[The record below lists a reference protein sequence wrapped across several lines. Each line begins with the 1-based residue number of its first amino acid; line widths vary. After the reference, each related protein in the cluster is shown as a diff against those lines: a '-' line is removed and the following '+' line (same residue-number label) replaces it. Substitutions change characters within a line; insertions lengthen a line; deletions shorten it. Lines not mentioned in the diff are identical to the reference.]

1 MNNYNF
7 IFPGQGSQSV
17 GMSSCILSSETSK
30 ILFDKT
36 SNLLGYDLLDIC
48 LNGPDDLLTKTKNTQ
63 PAIFTLSIAID
74 RMLKESNIFPTAV
87 AGHSLG
93 EYSALVSSEALSFED
108 AIQLVILRSSE
119 MEKANNTYL
128 GSMAAVINSTLD
140 DINKVISSST
150 GVLVI
155 ANYNTDKQIVLSG
168 EDSEINCAIEQF
180 EKISSRAKCIKLNVS
195 GAFHS
200 PLMKF
205 AREALSNAINSLNF
219 SNAKVPIYQNINA
232 SPSQDSHDIKKNL
245 ILQLENPVQWYKT
258 ILKMIGKIDNIF
270 IECGP
275 GNVLAGIN
283 KRISN
288 KINTLPSNSIENLS
302 HLCKQN

>member
-17 GMSSCILSSETSK
+17 GMSSCILSSESSK

-74 RMLKESNIFPTAV
+74 RMLKESNIFPAAV

-108 AIQLVILRSSE
+108 AIELVILRSSE

-140 DINKVISSST
+140 DINKVISSSA

-168 EDSEINCAIEQF
+168 EDSEINYAIEQF
-180 EKISSRAKCIKLNVS
+180 EKISSRTKCIKLNVS

-245 ILQLENPVQWYKT
+245 ISQLENPVQWYKT
-258 ILKMIGKIDNIF
+258 ILKMIEKIDNDF

-283 KRISN
+283 RRISN
-288 KINTLPSNSIENLS
+288 KINTLPSNSIKNLS
-302 HLCKQN
+302 DLCKQN

>member
-1 MNNYNF
+1 MNNCNF
-7 IFPGQGSQSV
+7 IFPGQGSQTV
-17 GMSSCILSSETSK
+17 GMSSCILSSEVSK
-30 ILFDKT
+30 VLFDKT

-48 LNGPDDLLTKTKNTQ
+48 LNGPNDLLTKTKNAQ
-63 PAIFTLSIAID
+63 PAIFTLSIVID
-74 RMLKESNIFPTAV
+74 SILKESNIFPNAV

-93 EYSALVSSEALSFED
+93 EYSALVSSEVLSFDD
-108 AIQLVILRSSE
+108 AIDIVILRSLE
-119 MEKANNTYL
+119 MERANNTNL
-128 GSMAAVINSTLD
+128 GSMAAVINTSLD
-140 DINKVISSST
+140 DINKVLSASKGI
-150 GVLVI
+150 LVI

-168 EDSEINCAIEQF
+168 EDLEINYAIEGLK
-180 EKISSRAKCIKLNVS
+180 KISSRTKCIKLNVS

-219 SNAKVPIYQNINA
+219 NNAKVPIYQNFNA
-232 SPSQDSHDIKKNL
+232 SPYQDSHDIKKNL

-258 ILKMIGKIDNIF
+258 ILKMREKINNNF

-283 KRISN
+283 RRISN
-288 KINTLPSNSIENLS
+288 QIDTLLTNSMENLNQ
-302 HLCKQN
+302 LCKQN